1 MSECVFCKIFE
12 GKMDSSFVIRGKN
25 CSAFLDI
32 HPMNPGH
39 VLIVPHQ
46 HRNRFSELTISE
58 THEMFEIAQKLMLAI
73 ERSNLSCEAANI
85 FLSDGEIAGQDV
97 PHSHLHLVPRFKGDG
112 HRMGITHSNPKKLD
126 RTSLNA
132 IAKEILS
139 VL

>member
-1 MSECVFCKIFE
+1 MNECIFCKILNGE
-12 GKMDSSFVIRGKN
+12 LDSSFVFHGKN

-46 HRNRFSELTISE
+46 HRSRLSELTISE
-58 THEMFEIAQKLMLAI
+58 NHEMFEIAQKLLIAI
-73 ERSNLSCEAANI
+73 ERSDLSCEAANI

-97 PHSHLHLVPRFKGDG
+97 FHSHLHVVPRFKGDG

-126 RTSLNA
+126 RSTLNGIAEMITSA
-132 IAKEILS
+132 I
-139 VL
+139 